1 MATTPAEAAAP
12 VTLTVL
18 TDLGDV
24 EDLLPAP
31 DGLIAGWVS
40 AGVERPVLVVHG
52 TVSPVAVAALAQRL
66 AAQGIDVVDAPLSGG
81 VAGAES
87 GALSVMVG
95 GADDAVARAW
105 PVLSVVG
112 STVRHLGPS
121 GAGQIA
127 KACNQVVVA
136 ATVTALAEALVLA
149 DAAGI
154 DRAQL
159 LELLGGG
166 LAGSEVL
173 RQKRDRW
180 ITGDFDGGG
189 SAANQL
195 KDLRFIAETAAARDL
210 RLPVAATLRTV
221 FEQAIA
227 DGDGALDHCRRR
239 AVPRPPRTRSAVT
252 PVLDLDVVDAHH
264 HLCHLSAAS
273 YPWLEGPPV
282 LRYHGDDLPLRRDY
296 LLDDYRT
303 DAAELDV
310 RSAPG
315 SSDRS
320 TSRTAPPTRCGR
332 AGGSTRS
339 SPGTASPA
347 CRW

>member
-1 MATTPAEAAAP
+1 MSAPEVSLLGLGRMGEPIARRLLTVLGALTVWNRTPARSTGLAQAGARVAATPAEAAAP

-18 TDLGDV
+18 TDLDDV
-24 EDLLPAP
+24 EDLLRGP
-31 DGLIAGWVS
+31 DGLMAGWAA
-40 AGVERPVLVVHG
+40 AGVQRPVLVVHG

-66 AAQGIDVVDAPLSGG
+66 AASGIDVVDAPLSGG

-87 GALSVMVG
+87 GALSVMIG
-95 GADDAVARAW
+95 GADTAVARVW

-180 ITGDFDGGG
+180 VTGDFDGGG

-195 KDLRFIAETAAARDL
+195 KDLRFVADTAAARDL
-210 RLPVAATLRTV
+210 RLPVAAVLRSV
-221 FEQAIA
+221 FEQVVA
-227 DGDGALDHCRRR
+227 DGDGALDH
-239 AVPRPPRTRSAVT
+239 SAVE
-252 PVLDLDVVDAHH
+252 
-264 HLCHLSAAS
+264 LSLARHAQ
-273 YPWLEGPPV
+273 
-282 LRYHGDDLPLRRDY
+282 DRR
-296 LLDDYRT
+296 
-303 DAAELDV
+303 
-310 RSAPG
+310 
-315 SSDRS
+315 
-320 TSRTAPPTRCGR
+320 
-332 AGGSTRS
+332 
-339 SPGTASPA
+339 
-347 CRW
+347 